1 MKHVLYNKYAFDI
14 YIYYYKICIG
24 VPCAHG
30 LRKKKIECHKS
41 LTNTDFTSKFQLYFA
56 AVL

>member
-1 MKHVLYNKYAFDI
+1 MFYIINMLLIFIHIIIKYAFD
-14 YIYYYKICIG
+14 

-30 LRKKKIECHKS
+30 LRKKKIEYHKS